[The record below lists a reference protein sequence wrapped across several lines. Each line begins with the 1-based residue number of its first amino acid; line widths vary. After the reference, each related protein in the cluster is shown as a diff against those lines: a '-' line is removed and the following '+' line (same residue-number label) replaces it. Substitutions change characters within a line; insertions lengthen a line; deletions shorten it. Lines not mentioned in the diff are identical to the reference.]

1 VRIHLVAV
9 GTRMPGWVDH
19 GYAEYARRL
28 PRTMPLHL
36 TEIASAPRGRGRRT
50 AAAKDAEGK
59 RTLAALAPSAHV
71 VALDEGG
78 APWSTR
84 ELAGFLERRMQ
95 AGTDLALLIGGPDGL
110 GASCLERADARWS
123 LSALTLPH
131 GLVRIIVAEQLYR
144 AWSLLGNHPYH
155 RD

>member
-1 VRIHLVAV
+1 
-9 GTRMPGWVDH
+9 MPGWVDD

-28 PRTMPLHL
+28 PRTLPLHL
-36 TEIASAPRGRGRRT
+36 TEIATAPRGRGRAT

-59 RTLAALAPSAHV
+59 RIRGAVAASAYV

-78 APWSTR
+78 AAWSTR
-84 ELAGFLERRMQ
+84 DLAGFLERRLQ

-110 GASCLERADARWS
+110 SAACLERADARWS

-131 GLVRIIVAEQLYR
+131 GLVRIVVAEQLYR